1 MFSDYNTPTKHTH
14 TRHSHTLRSGMLNL
28 LLVDRTLVRVVAMFI
43 LSHVCWQ
50 VLSPGAEIN
59 QNSVMAVRV
68 LYSPALSQQEFAKK
82 KKKYMQSTVT
92 QFCTLIPQSLSVPKE
107 LSIFQLWTVF
117 LISSF
122 HMQ

>member
-14 TRHSHTLRSGMLNL
+14 TSLTHLKIRDVELVVGGQDVGACGGHVHLIPCLLASLIARSRNQPE
-28 LLVDRTLVRVVAMFI
+28 
-43 LSHVCWQ
+43 LSHGCK
-50 VLSPGAEIN
+50 SPVFSCPITT
-59 QNSVMAVRV
+59 RIC
-68 LYSPALSQQEFAKK
+68 KK